1 MNESLMVLSMVLG
14 GLITLAIIGA
24 FWYGVLFVIRIIVNF
39 IFNCFFKQ
47 KEV

>member
-39 IFNCFFKQ
+39 ILSPFC
-47 KEV
+47 KEK